1 MIAIFPLLSAAFV
14 YMFESACSS
23 MASVPMYNP
32 SRHYYAC
39 LQLTLHLNAQFS
51 FDCVTSH
58 CAANGTSR
66 LTRER
71 AYQWE
76 WLKTVC
82 AFFFYCWIRYCLI
95 VVHLFIRR
103 LTWLDS
109 TTLWWLHG
117 CTQVMTVEKSPFD
130 TRLHAISLNIDS
142 CHAALSFVEFCA
154 IASIRPCAFVTPPPS
169 LDQAVP
175 GL

>member
-82 AFFFYCWIRYCLI
+82 AFFFLLLNTILPYCCPLVYKATDLA
-95 VVHLFIRR
+95 
-103 LTWLDS
+103 WLDD
-109 TTLWWLHG
+109 TLVTARVHTGHDCW
-117 CTQVMTVEKSPFD
+117 K
-130 TRLHAISLNIDS
+130 
-142 CHAALSFVEFCA
+142 
-154 IASIRPCAFVTPPPS
+154 IAVRHEIARNQPKYRQLPCSSQFRRI
-169 LDQAVP
+169 LRHCQH
-175 GL
+175 